1 MVGVNQQI
9 LQILTLH
16 INPPPFPFTQKQ
28 TYRAGVGRVGA
39 LGSSSRHSLIPPT
52 RTCTTPSTPPPVLH
66 HPRPSF
72 SWSESTIFGLAE
84 LLIHLTSS
92 LTVDTYIQ
100 TLLLTLQPYKSVP
113 GEQHRQ
119 AEDG

>member
-28 TYRAGVGRVGA
+28 TYRAGVGRAGA

-52 RTCTTPSTPPPVLH
+52 QTCTTPSRT
-66 HPRPSF
+66 SA
-72 SWSESTIFGLAE
+72 LAE
-84 LLIHLTSS
+84 FLRDGIGH
-92 LTVDTYIQ
+92 
-100 TLLLTLQPYKSVP
+100 LQPAGVAP
-113 GEQHRQ
+113 LPDLHRREGAGIGAHAGGGGGEEEEENGEER
-119 AEDG
+119 ALGKIR